1 MNKQKQSVNEL
12 SVWMK
17 GCAKKPDEGQTF
29 RELSETK

>member
-12 SVWMK
+12 SVRIK
-17 GCAKKPDEGQTF
+17 RCAEKPDEGQTF